1 MEAKTQVRPPDGDKY
16 KTEDIAKH
24 YRVVVSKKL
33 SDFPSITLKPKTL
46 KSTWT
51 VSKEL
56 KKILPFLFNGVV
68 R

>member
-16 KTEDIAKH
+16 KTEDIA
-24 YRVVVSKKL
+24 KKL